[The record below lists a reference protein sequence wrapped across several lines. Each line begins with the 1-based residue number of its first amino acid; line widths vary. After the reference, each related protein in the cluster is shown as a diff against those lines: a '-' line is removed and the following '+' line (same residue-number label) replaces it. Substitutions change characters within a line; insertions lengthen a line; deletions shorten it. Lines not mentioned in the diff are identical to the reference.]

1 MEQIWLTAVKTI
13 QNESPW
19 KRGNHINRFFRMTLG
34 ARFFLVMQS
43 KLARCRSRDEGLENA
58 LPHFS
63 HV

>member
-1 MEQIWLTAVKTI
+1 MTT
-13 QNESPW
+13 QNNVQTVNSVL
-19 KRGNHINRFFRMTLG
+19 RMTLG

-63 HV
+63 QV